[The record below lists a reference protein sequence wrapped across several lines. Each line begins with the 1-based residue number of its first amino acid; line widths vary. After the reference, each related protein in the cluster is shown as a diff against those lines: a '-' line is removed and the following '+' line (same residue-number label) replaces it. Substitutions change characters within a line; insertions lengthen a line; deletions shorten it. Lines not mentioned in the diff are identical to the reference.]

1 MKNKLKF
8 LIAAAVVASSS
19 SKIATANNTSLDLEN
34 NPNHLAS
41 ISNGKKPMPIL
52 KLNSLNGD
60 FTAVNSHVSH
70 SSHRSHSSH
79 FSHSSH
85 RSGGMFI

>member
-8 LIAAAVVASSS
+8 LIAAVVAASSS
-19 SKIATANNTSLDLEN
+19 SKVNASEFVTQDLDISQNN
-34 NPNHLAS
+34 S
-41 ISNGKKPMPIL
+41 ISKDSFKRPMPIL
-52 KLNSLNGD
+52 RLNNLQGD
-60 FTAVNSHVSH
+60 FTAINSHISH

-79 FSHSSH
+79 FSHHSH

>member
-8 LIAAAVVASSS
+8 LIAAVVAASTS
-19 SKIATANNTSLDLEN
+19 SKLTATDNLSQDWNNSGDN
-34 NPNHLAS
+34 S
-41 ISNGKKPMPIL
+41 ISKSYLRKPMPIL
-52 KLNSLNGD
+52 KLNNLNGD
-60 FTAVNSHVSH
+60 FTAINSHVSH

-79 FSHSSH
+79 YSHVSH

>member
-8 LIAAAVVASSS
+8 LIAAVVVASSG
-19 SKIATANNTSLDLEN
+19 SKISTANNTNVELES

-41 ISNGKKPMPIL
+41 VGKGKKPMPIL
-52 KLNSLNGD
+52 KLNNLQGD
-60 FTAVNSHVSH
+60 FTAVNSHTSH
-70 SSHRSHSSH
+70 SSHRSHRSH

>member
-1 MKNKLKF
+1 MKNKLEI
-8 LIAAAVVASSS
+8 LIAAVVVASSG
-19 SKIATANNTSLDLEN
+19 SKFSEVNNTNLDVEN
-34 NPNHLAS
+34 NPNHVATVGS
-41 ISNGKKPMPIL
+41 GKKPIPIL
-52 KLNSLNGD
+52 KLNNLQGD